1 MEARYVKTE
10 AGRAEMKERRLAL
23 PRHARLLLVII
34 DASKGGADWVA
45 AVNGSSEADIERLLA
60 EGLIEPHG
68 GAARPAAAAAAAPG
82 SAAASTSASAS
93 TSAPA
98 AASGAASA
106 STPAAASPIPREPT
120 KPSPNMPA
128 LSDTALAEL
137 VQSLSY
143 RQLYDLLTAQ
153 ARPRL
158 GLISGYRMVLEVERC
173 NGADEVRALALRF
186 VESVRQAQGAEG
198 VRQFCVELRA
208 LAPSAP

>member
-1 MEARYVKTE
+1 MTLDARYVKTE
-10 AGRAEMKERRLAL
+10 AGRAELKERRQAL
-23 PRHARLLLVII
+23 PRQARLLLVII
-34 DASKGGADWVA
+34 DASKPAGEWVA
-45 AVNGSSEADIERLLA
+45 AVNGSTEADLERLLDA
-60 EGLIEPHG
+60 GLVEPAG
-68 GAARPAAAAAAAPG
+68 AAAARPAAPAAPAPTAAATPAPGPAPAAP
-82 SAAASTSASAS
+82 AE
-93 TSAPA
+93 SAPA
-98 AASGAASA
+98 
-106 STPAAASPIPREPT
+106 REPN

-128 LSDTALAEL
+128 LSDAALAEL

-186 VESVRQAQGAEG
+186 VEAVRQAQGAEG

-208 LAPSAP
+208 LAPG

>member
-10 AGRAEMKERRLAL
+10 AGRAEMRERRLAL

-34 DASKGGADWVA
+34 DASKNSADWVA
-45 AVNGSSEADIERLLA
+45 AVNGSSEADLERLLA
-60 EGLIEPHG
+60 EGLIEAHG
-68 GAARPAAAAAAAPG
+68 GAARTPAP
-82 SAAASTSASAS
+82 T
-93 TSAPA
+93 APA
-98 AASGAASA
+98 AASAA
-106 STPAAASPIPREPT
+106 PAALPSTTPLAAAQPTHAAPAEAPLAREPST
-120 KPSPNMPA
+120 PSPNMPA
-128 LSDTALAEL
+128 LSDAALAEL

-208 LAPSAP
+208 LAPSPG

>member
-1 MEARYVKTE
+1 MTMDARYVKTE
-10 AGRAEMKERRLAL
+10 AGRAEMKERRLGL
-23 PRHARLLLVII
+23 PRQARLLLVII
-34 DASKGGADWVA
+34 DASKTSAEWVA
-45 AVNGSSEADIERLLA
+45 AVNGSSDADIERLLA

-68 GAARPAAAAAAAPG
+68 GAARAAAP
-82 SAAASTSASAS
+82 AAP
-93 TSAPA
+93 SAPA
-98 AASGAASA
+98 ASA
-106 STPAAASPIPREPT
+106 PAPQPAAEPAPAVAREPT

-186 VESVRQAQGAEG
+186 VEAVRQAQGAEG

-208 LAPSAP
+208 LAPTPS

>member
-1 MEARYVKTE
+1 MTMDARYVKTE

-23 PRHARLLLVII
+23 PRQARLLLVII
-34 DASKGGADWVA
+34 DASKTSADWVA
-45 AVNGSSEADIERLLA
+45 AVHGSSDADIERLLA
-60 EGLIEPHG
+60 AGLIEPHA
-68 GAARPAAAAAAAPG
+68 GAARAG
-82 SAAASTSASAS
+82 AAAS
-93 TSAPA
+93 APVA
-98 AASGAASA
+98 AAVEAAE
-106 STPAAASPIPREPT
+106 PAPPGRPVAREPS

-128 LSDTALAEL
+128 LSDAALAEL

-158 GLISGYRMVLEVERC
+158 GLISGYRMVLDVERC

-186 VESVRQAQGAEG
+186 VEAVRQAQGAEG

-208 LAPSAP
+208 LAPPPA

>member
-1 MEARYVKTE
+1 MDVRYVKTE

-23 PRHARLLLVII
+23 PRQARLLLVII
-34 DASKGGADWVA
+34 DASKTSADWVA
-45 AVNGSSEADIERLLA
+45 AVNGSSDADIERLLA
-60 EGLIEPHG
+60 AGLIEAQA
-68 GAARPAAAAAAAPG
+68 GASRASSSASSSSSAAAAASPS
-82 SAAASTSASAS
+82 SAA
-93 TSAPA
+93 
-98 AASGAASA
+98 AASA
-106 STPAAASPIPREPT
+106 SPVAREPS

-158 GLISGYRMVLEVERC
+158 GLISGYRMVLDVERC

-186 VESVRQAQGAEG
+186 VEAVRQAQGAEG

-208 LAPSAP
+208 LTPPVA

>member
-23 PRHARLLLVII
+23 PRQARLLLVII
-34 DASKGGADWVA
+34 DASKSSAEWVA

-60 EGLIEPHG
+60 EGLIEPQ
-68 GAARPAAAAAAAPG
+68 AAP
-82 SAAASTSASAS
+82 AR
-93 TSAPA
+93 APA
-98 AASGAASA
+98 AAPAASR
-106 STPAAASPIPREPT
+106 SSEPAAPAPAVAREPS

-128 LSDTALAEL
+128 LSDAALAEL
-137 VQSLSY
+137 VNSLSY

-208 LAPSAP
+208 LSLSST

>member
-1 MEARYVKTE
+1 MTMDARYVKTE

-23 PRHARLLLVII
+23 PRQARLLLVII
-34 DASKGGADWVA
+34 DASKTGADWVA
-45 AVNGSSEADIERLLA
+45 AVHGSSDADIERLLA
-60 EGLIEPHG
+60 AGLIEPQA
-68 GAARPAAAAAAAPG
+68 GAARAGAAASAPVAAAAEA
-82 SAAASTSASAS
+82 TASAPPGPPV
-93 TSAPA
+93 A
-98 AASGAASA
+98 
-106 STPAAASPIPREPT
+106 REPS

-128 LSDTALAEL
+128 LSDAALAEL

-158 GLISGYRMVLEVERC
+158 GLISGYRMVLDVERC

-186 VESVRQAQGAEG
+186 VEAVRQAQGAEG

-208 LAPSAP
+208 LAPPPA